1 MKKYVIVST
10 YPETGSK
17 NIGDQLITT
26 ALVNL
31 LKFVKGDEISIST
44 VWREQD
50 WDEIKEELNN
60 ADAIIFACLA
70 IRKSMH
76 CKEYPYLD
84 KIIELN
90 TPVAVIAAGTSL
102 DVTKSK
108 ESAYED
114 FSKETLLLLEKLDK
128 KCLFFTTRGYLTQA
142 FCERINMN
150 NTHFSGDVAFF
161 DETYGAKKFEPN
173 KIIKKIVISDP
184 HRAKMYLNSFDS
196 LVKGMRELYPTAEIT
211 VALHGNEPTIE
222 AYAIREGLKVSKIYE
237 NRYEGLRIY
246 DNADLHVGYRVH
258 AHVSALKRRVYS
270 YLLEQDGRG
279 CDYGLTLEKKISVPN
294 YLPSS
299 RFKLLN
305 LADRVM
311 LKFFGFNTCKA
322 STVEVEEMIALIKND
337 SNYGFIKF
345 NKLEEQICGFSTKL
359 TESIK
364 QLP

>member
-31 LKFVKGDEISIST
+31 LKCVKGDEISIST
-44 VWREQD
+44 VWREQP
-50 WDEIKEELNN
+50 WENIKEEFNN

-76 CKEYPYLD
+76 NKEYPYLD
-84 KIIELN
+84 KVIDLN

-108 ESAYED
+108 KSVYEC

-128 KCLFFTTRGYLTQA
+128 KSLFFTTRGYLTQA
-142 FCERINMN
+142 FCDNVN
-150 NTHFSGDVAFF
+150 LKKAKFSGDVAFF
-161 DETYGAKKFEPN
+161 DENYGLKKFEASK
-173 KIIKKIVISDP
+173 KINNIVISDP

-196 LVKGMRELYPTAEIT
+196 LIKGMKKLYPAAEIT
-211 VALHGNEPTIE
+211 IALHGNEATIE
-222 AYAIREGLKVSKIYE
+222 AYAMNEGIKVSKIYK
-237 NRYEGLRIY
+237 NRHEGLHIY

-305 LADRVM
+305 FADKLM
-311 LKFFGFNTCKA
+311 LKICGYSTFKA

-337 SNYGFIKF
+337 SDYGFIKF
-345 NKLEEQICGFSTKL
+345 NGLEKQICSFSAKL
-359 TESIK
+359 IDVIK
-364 QLP
+364 KLP